1 MSEWLEFSKKKSKSC
16 FYLLFQL
23 TFDCHLTQ
31 VLVHHQ
37 QVVDPKKDECYVSLC
52 K

>member
-1 MSEWLEFSKKKSKSC
+1 MSKWLNFAKKKSKSC
-16 FYLLFQL
+16 FYLLFEL

-37 QVVDPKKDECYVSLC
+37 EAVDLKTDEWYLTLF